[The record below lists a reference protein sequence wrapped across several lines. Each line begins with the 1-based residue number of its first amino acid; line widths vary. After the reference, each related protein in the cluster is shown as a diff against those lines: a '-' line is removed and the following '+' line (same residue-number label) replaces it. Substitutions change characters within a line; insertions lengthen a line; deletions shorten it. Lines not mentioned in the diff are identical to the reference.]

1 MFIGMGECLS
11 APDVLLSYCR
21 SLHLPA
27 LLLELGFFLSNFLSE
42 FYTFVRFEVVMVMKI
57 DVVRLW
63 CLVGGCTIMLQK
75 HTSQKLETK
84 VFFEMRI
91 HFF

>member
-1 MFIGMGECLS
+1 MCLS

-27 LLLELGFFLSNFLSE
+27 LLLELGFFFFFTSNLLSE
-42 FYTFVRFEVVMVMKI
+42 FYTFVISEVVMVMKI

-63 CLVGGCTIMLQK
+63 CLVGGYTIMLEK
-75 HTSQKLETK
+75 HTSLG
-84 VFFEMRI
+84 
-91 HFF
+91 